1 MTKEQAKQPSGIR
14 VVPRLLLVL
23 FSAFSAPRL
32 PQPSPGWAIVQLYVV
47 HDPKSQSLRAC
58 WPPSWH
64 TLSLPSPPPPEIT
77 LSASIFYGGSQNN
90 QLFLRKD
97 EVTGGKIKQKHK
109 ENRSKNT
116 ALIP

>member
-64 TLSLPSPPPPEIT
+64 TLSLLSPLPRNHP
-77 LSASIFYGGSQNN
+77 LSIH
-90 QLFLRKD
+90 LLRG
-97 EVTGGKIKQKHK
+97 V
-109 ENRSKNT
+109 SK
-116 ALIP
+116 